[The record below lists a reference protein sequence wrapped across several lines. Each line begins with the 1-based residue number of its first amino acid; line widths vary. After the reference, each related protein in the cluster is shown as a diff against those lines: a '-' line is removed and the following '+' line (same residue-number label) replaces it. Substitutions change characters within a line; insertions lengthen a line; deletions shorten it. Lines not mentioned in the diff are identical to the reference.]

1 MSAHLNAPH
10 RSPFRARAQ
19 KRCYKTVQTGE
30 HHALCHLR
38 FPIVQLWQP
47 HLPSIKFH
55 TVVSYFGV
63 LQFSTV
69 INVLNQKNTR
79 NRITYH
85 THYVVNVVEKAPEE
99 QGLGPQLIFE
109 SVSSSTRMSVV
120 AERWRPSTQIIEWI
134 WVGWNKSKIIFVF
147 FSNFSTGSFEGFLFW
162 AEGSSLAFV
171 RVAPLLLT
179 TDGGQETAVVVTEW
193 ELRTIKATRML
204 GAQKCANPS
213 LFRANAL
220 ELLLL
225 FRFWCQ
231 EITVQFT
238 IILYNYNIF

>member
-1 MSAHLNAPH
+1 MGS
-10 RSPFRARAQ
+10 
-19 KRCYKTVQTGE
+19 
-30 HHALCHLR
+30 
-38 FPIVQLWQP
+38 
-47 HLPSIKFH
+47 
-55 TVVSYFGV
+55 
-63 LQFSTV
+63 
-69 INVLNQKNTR
+69 
-79 NRITYH
+79 
-85 THYVVNVVEKAPEE
+85 
-99 QGLGPQLIFE
+99 GPQLIFW

-120 AERWRPSTQIIEWI
+120 PERWRPSTQMIGCRYSSLYLFEFRLAKTK
-134 WVGWNKSKIIFVF
+134 VRLFLVF
-147 FSNFSTGSFEGFLFW
+147 SFNFSTGSFEGFLFW